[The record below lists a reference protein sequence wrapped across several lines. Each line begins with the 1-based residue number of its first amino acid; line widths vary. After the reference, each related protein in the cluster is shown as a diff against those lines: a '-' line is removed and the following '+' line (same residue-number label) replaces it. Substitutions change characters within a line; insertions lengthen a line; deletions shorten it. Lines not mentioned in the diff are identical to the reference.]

1 MDNKIQPS
9 SKTPYELYSG
19 GKKLVKKKLVKKNKK
34 SNLVLQKSE
43 KVLKEIFPLS
53 KIFLHL
59 LVLGLSGY
67 FYYEIYYKFIM
78 NQEENKCECAIDDW
92 KYEHLKTY
100 VKVNLLLYLIMIILF
115 ILVGLLTYFNFI
127 KTLEYTLLI
136 LSSILFIPLLLL
148 ILYLSISTIIL
159 ILYLIELYRE
169 DCECS
174 NTTRKTIIIAL
185 IIINILYSLFNLVVA
200 YK

>member
-1 MDNKIQPS
+1 MDNEIQPS

-78 NQEENKCECAIDDW
+78 NQEENKCNICLDNFHISERIDWCAISSGNYTFNGR
-92 KYEHLKTY
+92 KFSCGSISNVTHNPKTY
-100 VKVNLLLYLIMIILF
+100 TFTDGYFDSMPQ
-115 ILVGLLTYFNFI
+115 LLTRCSTFNGSDPCNTRNEQPVQFTVRLQEDTCKDPETNHVNENVDFI
-127 KTLEYTLLI
+127 A
-136 LSSILFIPLLLL
+136 
-148 ILYLSISTIIL
+148 
-159 ILYLIELYRE
+159 IE
-169 DCECS
+169 D
-174 NTTRKTIIIAL
+174 A
-185 IIINILYSLFNLVVA
+185 
-200 YK
+200 